1 MQSINECCDKVKKDY
16 LKFLNKEKISSDSLT
31 VKITE
36 LKKVYIPISFWIENK
51 YKKKGKTLFLGF
63 SGGQGS
69 GKTTAAGILKII
81 LKIFFKR
88 KIHVS
93 SIDDFYKT
101 LKDRDKMSYTIHPL
115 LKTRGV
121 PGTHDIN
128 LIKNFFNYIRKKNF
142 QKFRLPKFDKATD
155 DRLEKKYWSNI
166 KKKPE
171 IVILEGWCV
180 GAKPQSESLI
190 KEPVNILEKYEDE
203 DLIWRKHVNEKL
215 KKDYRKIFS
224 MIDHFIFMKVPDF
237 NVVFKWR
244 LLQETKLKKRLHTK
258 KKIMTY
264 NEIKRFIMFY
274 ERITLQMVKDLS
286 RSASIVM
293 LLKKNHKIKKILF
306 RK

>member
-180 GAKPQSESLI
+180 GAKPQSKSLI
-190 KEPVNILEKYEDE
+190 KEPVNILEKHEDE

-224 MIDHFIFMKVPDF
+224 MIDHFIFMKIPDF

-244 LLQETKLKKRLHTK
+244 LLQETKLKKRSHTK
-258 KKIMTY
+258 KKIMSY